1 MTAVVTGSAPASAPH
16 AHPARDGAEVVR
28 AGRRRRARRARVVTL
43 VAVAAVVGLVLVSL
57 ALGTYALS
65 PGEAWAVVTG
75 HGAPL
80 DRTILLELRLPRA
93 VLAVVVGVAFALA
106 GGIFQ
111 TVFANPLASPDLLGV
126 TGGATVAAV
135 WVLLVLGVTGPL
147 VGLAA
152 FAGAAVVAGGLLVLT
167 RGRDLTGHR
176 FVLTGVGV
184 AFMASGAV
192 GYLLS
197 RAQVQAAQSAL
208 VWTAGSLGAARWD
221 EVALVAGALVLAVP
235 ALVAASRPL
244 RAIQLGP
251 LAATGL
257 GVRVERARAGLLAV
271 AVVLVAGA
279 TAVVGPLGFVALCA
293 PPLARRLV
301 RTGAPVLP
309 AVGAIGAVLVL
320 AADLIAQHAL
330 PGVALP
336 TGVVTGAVGAPYLLW
351 LLARGVRS

>member
-1 MTAVVTGSAPASAPH
+1 VTVVVDDASAGAP
-16 AHPARDGAEVVR
+16 PDVVARVR
-28 AGRRRRARRARVVTL
+28 AGGRERTRRAR
-43 VAVAAVVGLVLVSL
+43 AVCLAAAVVAVGLALVSL
-57 ALGTYALS
+57 TLGDYAVS
-65 PGEAWAVVTG
+65 PAEAWAVLTG
-75 HGAPL
+75 HGASL

-93 VLAVVVGVAFALA
+93 ALAVAVGVAFALA

-135 WVLLVLGVTGPL
+135 WVLLVVGATGPV

-152 FAGAAVVAGGLLVLT
+152 FAGAALVAGGLLAAT

-208 VWTAGSLGAARWD
+208 VWTVGSLGAARWG
-221 EVALVAGALVLAVP
+221 EVALVAGGIAVAVP
-235 ALVAASRPL
+235 ALVAGSRPL
-244 RAIQLGP
+244 RALQLGP

-257 GVRVERARAGLLAV
+257 GVRVERTRTGLLAV
-271 AVVLVAGA
+271 AVVLVAAA
-279 TAVVGPLGFVALCA
+279 TAVVGPVGFVALCA

-301 RTGAPVLP
+301 GTGAPALP
-309 AVGAIGAVLVL
+309 AVAAVC
-320 AADLIAQHAL
+320 
-330 PGVALP
+330 
-336 TGVVTGAVGAPYLLW
+336 LLYTSPSPRD
-351 LLARGVRS
+351 RG

>member
-1 MTAVVTGSAPASAPH
+1 MTATLDETMPDGTTSDRAAVH
-16 AHPARDGAEVVR
+16 AAVR
-28 AGRRRRARRARVVTL
+28 AGRRRRARRARVVAVVAT
-43 VAVAAVVGLVLVSL
+43 AVAGALVLTSL
-57 ALGTYALS
+57 ALGAYALS
-65 PGEAWAVVTG
+65 PAEAWAVVTG
-75 HGAPL
+75 QGAPL

-93 VLAVVVGVAFALA
+93 TLAVAVGVAFALA

-135 WVLLVLGVTGPL
+135 WVLLVVGATGPV

-152 FAGAAVVAGGLLVLT
+152 FAGAAVVAGALLALT
-167 RGRDLTGHR
+167 RGRDLTGNR

-192 GYLLS
+192 AYLLS

-208 VWTAGSLGAARWD
+208 VWTAGSLGAARWG
-221 EVALVAGALVLAVP
+221 EVALVAGALALAVP
-235 ALVAASRPL
+235 VLIATARPL
-244 RAIQLGP
+244 RALQLGP

-257 GVRVERARAGLLAV
+257 GVRVERTRAGLLAA

-279 TAVVGPLGFVALCA
+279 TAVVGPVGFVALCA

-301 RTGAPVLP
+301 RTGAPALP
-309 AVGAIGAVLVL
+309 AVGAVGAVLVL
-320 AADLIAQHAL
+320 AADMVAQHAI

>member
-1 MTAVVTGSAPASAPH
+1 MVTGGAPSAAPH
-16 AHPARDGAEVVR
+16 AVPARDGAALVR
-28 AGRRRRARRARVVTL
+28 AGRRRRARRARMVAL
-43 VAVAAVVGLVLVSL
+43 VALAAATGLVLVSL

-65 PGEAWAVVTG
+65 PADVWAVVSG
-75 HGAPL
+75 HGASL
-80 DRTILLELRLPRA
+80 DRTVLLELRLPRA
-93 VLAVVVGVAFALA
+93 VLAVVVGIAFALA

-221 EVALVAGALVLAVP
+221 EVALVAGAVVLAVP

-257 GVRVERARAGLLAV
+257 GVRVERTRAGLLVV
-271 AVVLVAGA
+271 AVVLVAAA

-301 RTGAPVLP
+301 RTGAPALP
-309 AVGAIGAVLVL
+309 AVGAVGAVLVL
-320 AADLIAQHAL
+320 TADLLAQHAL
-330 PGVALP
+330 PGIALP

>member
-1 MTAVVTGSAPASAPH
+1 MTAVLAGPATGTPGAPVPTDA
-16 AHPARDGAEVVR
+16 GVVR
-28 AGRRRRARRARVVTL
+28 AGRRRRARRAW
-43 VAVAAVVGLVLVSL
+43 AVAAIATAVAVGLVLINL

-65 PGEAWAVVTG
+65 PAEAWAVVTG
-75 HGAPL
+75 QGTAL

-135 WVLLVLGVTGPL
+135 WVLLVVGVTGPL

-152 FAGAAVVAGGLLVLT
+152 FGGAAIVAGGLLGLT

-221 EVALVAGALVLAVP
+221 EVALVAGAVALALP
-235 ALVAASRPL
+235 ALVAASGPL
-244 RAIQLGP
+244 RVIQLGP

-257 GVRVERARAGLLAV
+257 GVRVERTRAGLLAV
-271 AVVLVAGA
+271 AVVLVAAA

-301 RTGAPVLP
+301 RTGAPALP
-309 AVGAIGAVLVL
+309 AVGAVGAVLVL
-320 AADLIAQHAL
+320 AADLVAQHAL
-330 PGVALP
+330 PGVTVP

>member
-1 MTAVVTGSAPASAPH
+1 MTAVATAGAPATAPH
-16 AHPARDGAEVVR
+16 PRPHDEGATLVR

-43 VAVAAVVGLVLVSL
+43 VALAAVVALVLVSL
-57 ALGTYALS
+57 ALGTYAVS
-65 PGEAWAVVTG
+65 PAEAWAVVTG
-75 HGAPL
+75 QGAPL

-93 VLAVVVGVAFALA
+93 LLAVVVGVAFALA

-147 VGLAA
+147 VGAAA

-221 EVALVAGALVLAVP
+221 EVALVAGSLALAVP

-257 GVRVERARAGLLAV
+257 GVRVERTRAGLLAV

-301 RTGAPVLP
+301 RTGAPALP
-309 AVGAIGAVLVL
+309 AVGAVGAVLVL
-320 AADLIAQHAL
+320 AADLIAQHAI
-330 PGVALP
+330 PGVTLP

>member
-1 MTAVVTGSAPASAPH
+1 MTVVVDDASAGAP
-16 AHPARDGAEVVR
+16 PDVVARVR
-28 AGRRRRARRARVVTL
+28 AGGRERTRRAR
-43 VAVAAVVGLVLVSL
+43 AVCLAAAVVAVGLALVSL
-57 ALGTYALS
+57 TLGDYAVS
-65 PGEAWAVVTG
+65 PAEAWAVLTG

-93 VLAVVVGVAFALA
+93 ALAVAVGVAFALA

-135 WVLLVLGVTGPL
+135 WVLLVVGATGPV

-152 FAGAAVVAGGLLVLT
+152 FAGAALVAGGLLAAT

-208 VWTAGSLGAARWD
+208 VWTVGSLGAARWG
-221 EVALVAGALVLAVP
+221 EVALVAGGIAVAVP
-235 ALVAASRPL
+235 ALVAGSRPL
-244 RAIQLGP
+244 RALQLGP

-257 GVRVERARAGLLAV
+257 GVRVERTRTGLLAV
-271 AVVLVAGA
+271 AVVLVAAA
-279 TAVVGPLGFVALCA
+279 TAVVGPVGFVALCT

-301 RTGAPVLP
+301 GTGAPALP
-309 AVGAIGAVLVL
+309 AVAAVGAVLVL
-320 AADLIAQHAL
+320 GADLLAQHAI
-330 PGVALP
+330 PGATLP

-351 LLARGVRS
+351 LLARGARS